1 MVQKIELESNER
13 ATSVERSI
21 ETSRKVQNVI
31 QHLITKENILM
42 VTQEA
47 KVKNERFL
55 ALNINVDLSYM
66 GGLLQGANEPVYW
79 KPPIFILI
87 ELSYYC
93 IHLIYKLDFNLLVLF
108 L

>member
-1 MVQKIELESNER
+1 MIVSIMKEFERQGQENIQQSDIVNRMVQKIELESNER

-66 GGLLQGANEPVYW
+66 GGLLQGANEPVY
-79 KPPIFILI
+79 
-87 ELSYYC
+87 
-93 IHLIYKLDFNLLVLF
+93 
-108 L
+108 